1 MDTHEPTSKPAL
13 TAQDFLHDA
22 PPPAKSSERREPAR
36 PEPAITPATSL
47 APKAAGGG
55 RRLTVVV
62 PVLNEARGIPL
73 LERRLTRALNGLGC
87 PWDVLFVDD
96 GSTDRTLEML
106 RELNGRDPR
115 YTAISFSRNFGK
127 EVAVAAGLK
136 HAGGDGVIIM
146 DGDLQHPPEV
156 IPELV
161 ARWDAGY
168 HVIYGLRRDRATDKP
183 IVRVTSRMFYRLFHS
198 LSGTPLPDGA
208 GDFRLLDR
216 RAVDALNR
224 FGERARFNKGLYA
237 WIGFKSAGVP
247 FDVEPR
253 LDGVSRWRPGRL
265 VGFAL
270 DGLASFTTLPLRV
283 WSYVGLTV
291 SAVAFLYALVFLIK
305 TIIFGIDLPGFPTLI
320 ISVLMLSGVQL
331 ISLGVIGEYLGRVYE
346 EVKGR
351 PLYIIGE
358 RIGVGRPADASRQS
372 AEVPPA
378 DPVKPAP

>member
-13 TAQDFLHDA
+13 TAQDFLHDTPQPA
-22 PPPAKSSERREPAR
+22 PAAPDGSSEAAR
-36 PEPAITPATSL
+36 VAAVPGL
-47 APKAAGGG
+47 AAQSPGRG

-73 LERRLTRALNGLGC
+73 LERRLTHALDALGC

-96 GSTDRTLEML
+96 GSTDRTLDVL
-106 RELNGRDPR
+106 RELNGRDAR
-115 YTAISFSRNFGK
+115 YQAISFSRNFGK

-136 HAGGDGVIIM
+136 HASGDGVVIM

-156 IPELV
+156 IADLV
-161 ARWDAGY
+161 ARWDEGY
-168 HVIYGLRRDRATDKP
+168 HVVYGQRRDRATDRP

-237 WIGFKSAGVP
+237 WIGFKSGGVP

-253 LDGVSRWRPGRL
+253 QDGASRWRPGRL

-291 SAVAFLYALVFLIK
+291 SAVAFLYALIFLIK
-305 TIIFGIDLPGFPTLI
+305 TLIFGIDLPGFPTLI

-351 PLYIIGE
+351 PLYIIAE
-358 RIGVGRPADASRQS
+358 RIGAPA
-372 AEVPPA
+372 PPIEA
-378 DPVKPAP
+378 ARTATEPAKPAP